1 MHTYRFVNATKLAND
16 WGMVP
21 VRWLKYKSLCR
32 RGGSKIDGE
41 WHMWSRGSARLGG
54 ASRVQLDDIRALA
67 RDAMPLLLTWIAH
80 EPVGVVGPL
89 SAICGVV

>member
-1 MHTYRFVNATKLAND
+1 
-16 WGMVP
+16 
-21 VRWLKYKSLCR
+21 
-32 RGGSKIDGE
+32 
-41 WHMWSRGSARLGG
+41 MWSRGSARLGG